1 MPAGISTDKSTST
14 FVVLQDDP
22 KKEKSYLN
30 LQKEEKLLSSV
41 LKRNVENKKSLSLHN
56 SQLSRDSPMLHLVSK
71 EDIVGKRKS
80 KIWLFYRV
88 QGNICRSFHVIG

>member
-1 MPAGISTDKSTST
+1 MWK
-14 FVVLQDDP
+14 
-22 KKEKSYLN
+22 
-30 LQKEEKLLSSV
+30 
-41 LKRNVENKKSLSLHN
+41 NVENKKSLSLHN